1 MQKRNQLPARH
12 ELKYFIHPAEVEALR
27 NRLRPAMTL
36 DSHCVGGRPY
46 VIRSLY
52 FDDIDDSAYY
62 DKEAGVSNRDKYR
75 IRIYRHSDQEIF
87 IERKRKLGDLIQKS
101 STQITRRLCDQ
112 IVSGDPRGLYR
123 SSNALLQDL
132 YVQMRTRLLRP
143 RVIVDYEREAYLHP
157 AENVRITFDLKLRLG
172 AFQRRSLQ
180 SRSAYCLSPR
190 RHRGDSGGQ
199 VRPLSARPHH
209 RPAGRRPCRA
219 QRRVQIR
226 PLPALR
232 TVGQVRT
239 KEEEIPMNNVFS
251 EVFSSQTIGFSSIL
265 TVVVSMLF
273 ALGAGYVITMVYRR
287 NYRGVMYSGNFALS
301 LLMMTVITTPVVLC
315 IRNSIALSMGM
326 VGALSIVRF
335 RTAVKD
341 PLDTAYMFWALTT
354 GILLGAGQFL
364 LTVLALVMIAG
375 ILTLLVNFQTRG
387 LNSYL
392 LVVRAGEEAERTVSQ
407 IVGTIRVQ
415 KLKSKTVSSAGVE
428 MTYEVRVDKPDALL
442 NRLQSVAGVQ
452 DATLVSYQG
461 ETA

>member
-1 MQKRNQLPARH
+1 
-12 ELKYFIHPAEVEALR
+12 
-27 NRLRPAMTL
+27 
-36 DSHCVGGRPY
+36 
-46 VIRSLY
+46 
-52 FDDIDDSAYY
+52 
-62 DKEAGVSNRDKYR
+62 
-75 IRIYRHSDQEIF
+75 
-87 IERKRKLGDLIQKS
+87 
-101 STQITRRLCDQ
+101 
-112 IVSGDPRGLYR
+112 
-123 SSNALLQDL
+123 
-132 YVQMRTRLLRP
+132 
-143 RVIVDYEREAYLHP
+143 
-157 AENVRITFDLKLRLG
+157 
-172 AFQRRSLQ
+172 
-180 SRSAYCLSPR
+180 
-190 RHRGDSGGQ
+190 
-199 VRPLSARPHH
+199 
-209 RPAGRRPCRA
+209 
-219 QRRVQIR
+219 
-226 PLPALR
+226 
-232 TVGQVRT
+232 
-239 KEEEIPMNNVFS
+239 MNNVFS
-251 EVFSSQTIGFSSIL
+251 EVFSSQTIDFSSIL